1 MTSLTIAKPEV
12 SRCCHVHLEF
22 RDTFKQCD
30 GECNSWRVCCSR
42 QFPSTWTRVRGEA
55 VIRQGLTAS
64 SELTLPGDAKEA
76 QENQAELSHAARCS
90 PWEASANQN
99 HLITSELLVLQSQK
113 VFPGVEEVVVFFSLE
128 GMSCLAELALGS
140 GIYSSAVN
148 HMKITP
154 ERIIVFTIFQLKG
167 GNCRLELQPSRPCV
181 WWDKSRWL
189 LLPTHQLRGNP
200 CNLPEVVTSK
210 TLTILA

>member
-1 MTSLTIAKPEV
+1 MESAILGELFVAGSSLALGLEWEEKLWSDRGWQQAQNSPFLEMRRRHRRTKP
-12 SRCCHVHLEF
+12 
-22 RDTFKQCD
+22 
-30 GECNSWRVCCSR
+30 
-42 QFPSTWTRVRGEA
+42 
-55 VIRQGLTAS
+55 S
-64 SELTLPGDAKEA
+64 SLMLLDI
-76 QENQAELSHAARCS
+76 L

-99 HLITSELLVLQSQK
+99 HLVTSELLVLQSQK

-140 GIYSSAVN
+140 GINSSAVS

-154 ERIIVFTIFQLKG
+154 ERITVFTIFQLKG
-167 GNCRLELQPSRPCV
+167 GNCSLELQTSTPCV

-189 LLPTHQLRGNP
+189 LLPTDQPRENP
-200 CNLPEVVTSK
+200 CNLPEVVISK